1 MLTIKISLIISAVL
15 ALTGAVQ
22 WTAEKISKTR
32 KGNLLEVVTE
42 AGEFERERIAA
53 EERLRIQEEKEQA
66 RRTFGLDVMIT
77 HGAAFGGLSA
87 TCQDGRA
94 RKGQV
99 PLDQIMMYGRQSNG
113 KDYTYYIED
122 QGIAEY
128 ANAAGIRPIH
138 IFCTLTDRTEQI
150 LLEKEEQEMANKYRR
165 IFEQSLTG
173 LATANHKVIPV
184 MTTRKATMVFDTV
197 RRWMAKSRS
206 TPRMNSKAANSTDV
220 LSVTQSGRASA
231 MPSASM

>member
-122 QGIAEY
+122 QGISICATDDPDTLLVRSEDQPFEIRE
-128 ANAAGIRPIH
+128 AGLGRDQGQGGRSAVIKKDVLYYI
-138 IFCTLTDRTEQI
+138 I
-150 LLEKEEQEMANKYRR
+150 LESHHE
-165 IFEQSLTG
+165 IS
-173 LATANHKVIPV
+173 I
-184 MTTRKATMVFDTV
+184 KATG
-197 RRWMAKSRS
+197 KC
-206 TPRMNSKAANSTDV
+206 
-220 LSVTQSGRASA
+220 
-231 MPSASM
+231 